1 MTIHFTPRHR
11 RGIAVGAVAG
21 LLFLAGVAKGQN
33 DLRAALKAENRGTY
47 TDNNYRFTMRTPAF
61 PVSAQGDGNVVAT
74 FSGPR
79 VAGFSANT
87 NVVIIPTKMTLN
99 QYRESTYESFKQM
112 GLKLTAEKVGKLGL
126 SDTLTQE
133 YEGDLNGRTLQF
145 IATAVISP
153 RNVLVATC
161 TATKSTF
168 KEYEGEFRACLE
180 SLKPLDG

>member
-1 MTIHFTPRHR
+1 
-11 RGIAVGAVAG
+11 
-21 LLFLAGVAKGQN
+21 LAGIAKGQN
-33 DLRAALKAENRGTY
+33 DLRAALKAENRGIY

-61 PVSAQGDGNVVAT
+61 PVSAQGDGNVVAA

-79 VAGFSANT
+79 VAGFAANT
-87 NVVIIPTKMTLN
+87 NVVIIPAKMTLN
-99 QYRESTYESFKQM
+99 QYRDSTYESFKQI
-112 GLKLTAEKVGKLGL
+112 GLKLTNEKVGKLGPN
-126 SDTLTQE
+126 DTITQE
-133 YEGDLNGRTLQF
+133 YEGDLNGRSLQF

-168 KEYEGEFRACLE
+168 KEYEAEFRACLE